1 MTMKTGFGNR
11 LAVLAVVVTMALA
24 TRAVWAQKAQQ
35 KAGEDIQ
42 GFRTGMVAIR
52 AQIDTT
58 LEALNGVVQSANGGD
73 PKSAF
78 KKYSDQIKNMDKQI
92 QKTRSYRQKMQEQG
106 QAYFK
111 EWEAKM
117 GAVTN
122 EELKAKATARR
133 AELQAQY
140 EKISASVAQ
149 AKDDSAKFWQD
160 LQDLQKYYASD
171 LSPAGISQT
180 AEMVAKASADGKTI
194 QGYIDQAVAAVD
206 KVMTE
211 MGVEVKS

>member
-1 MTMKTGFGNR
+1 MTKKTGFGHR
-11 LAVLAVVVTMALA
+11 LAVLAVVATMALA
-24 TRAVWAQKAQQ
+24 APAVQAQKSQA

-42 GFRTGMVAIR
+42 GFRAGMVQIR

-78 KKYSDQIKNMDKQI
+78 KKYSDEIKKMDKQI
-92 QKTRSYRQKMQEQG
+92 QKTRSYRQKMHERG

-111 EWEAKM
+111 DWEAKM

-122 EELKAKATARR
+122 EELKARAAERR
-133 AELQAQY
+133 AALQAEY
-140 EKISASVAQ
+140 EKISASVEQ
-149 AKDDSAKFWQD
+149 AKENSGKFWQD

-171 LSPAGISQT
+171 LSPQGIT
-180 AEMVAKASADGKTI
+180 ATGEMVAKASTDGKTI
-194 QGYIDQAVAAVD
+194 QGYIDQVVAAVD

>member
-1 MTMKTGFGNR
+1 MSMSPARHAVSPAGGPRRAHRFHGMLGVFNQTKRTSFRRGVFAMTIKTGFGNR
-11 LAVLAVVVTMALA
+11 LAVLTAVATMTLVA
-24 TRAVWAQKAQQ
+24 TAVWAQKAQQ

-42 GFRTGMVAIR
+42 GFRAGMVGIR

-92 QKTRSYRQKMQEQG
+92 EKTRSYRQKMQEQG

-122 EELKAKATARR
+122 EE
-133 AELQAQY
+133 
-140 EKISASVAQ
+140 
-149 AKDDSAKFWQD
+149 
-160 LQDLQKYYASD
+160 
-171 LSPAGISQT
+171 
-180 AEMVAKASADGKTI
+180 
-194 QGYIDQAVAAVD
+194 
-206 KVMTE
+206 
-211 MGVEVKS
+211 

>member
-1 MTMKTGFGNR
+1 MTIKTGFGNR
-11 LAVLAVVVTMALA
+11 LAVLTAVATMTLVAP
-24 TRAVWAQKAQQ
+24 AVWAQKAQQ

-42 GFRTGMVAIR
+42 GFRAGMVGIR

-92 QKTRSYRQKMQEQG
+92 EKTRSYRQKMQEQG

-122 EELKAKATARR
+122 EELKAKAAARR
-133 AELQAQY
+133 TELQAQY

-171 LSPAGISQT
+171 LSPAGISGT
-180 AEMVAKASADGKTI
+180 AEMVAKASADGKTV

-206 KVMTE
+206 KVMSE
-211 MGVEVKS
+211 MGIVAKT

>member
-1 MTMKTGFGNR
+1 MTIKTGFGNR
-11 LAVLAVVVTMALA
+11 LAVLTAVATMTLVAP
-24 TRAVWAQKAQQ
+24 AVWAQKAQQ

-42 GFRTGMVAIR
+42 GFRAGMVGIR

-92 QKTRSYRQKMQEQG
+92 EKTRNYRQKMQEQG

-122 EELKAKATARR
+122 EELKAKAAARR
-133 AELQAQY
+133 TELQAQY

-171 LSPAGISQT
+171 LSPAGISGT
-180 AEMVAKASADGKTI
+180 AEMVAKASADGKTV

-206 KVMTE
+206 KVMSE
-211 MGVEVKS
+211 MGIEAKT

>member
-1 MTMKTGFGNR
+1 MTIKTGFGNR
-11 LAVLAVVVTMALA
+11 LAVLTAVATMTLVAP
-24 TRAVWAQKAQQ
+24 AVWAQKAQQ

-42 GFRTGMVAIR
+42 GFRAGMVGIR

-92 QKTRSYRQKMQEQG
+92 EKTRSYRQKMQEQG

-122 EELKAKATARR
+122 EELKAKAAARR
-133 AELQAQY
+133 TELQAQY

-171 LSPAGISQT
+171 LSPAGISGT
-180 AEMVAKASADGKTI
+180 AEMVAKASADGKTV

-206 KVMTE
+206 RVMSE
-211 MGVEVKS
+211 MGIEAKT

>member
-11 LAVLAVVVTMALA
+11 LAVLAVVATMALA
-24 TRAVWAQKAQQ
+24 APAVQAQKSQA

-42 GFRTGMVAIR
+42 GFRAGIVGIR

-78 KKYSDQIKNMDKQI
+78 KKYSDQIKSMDKQI
-92 QKTRSYRQKMQEQG
+92 QKTKGYRQKMVERG

-111 EWEAKM
+111 DWEAKM

-122 EELKAKATARR
+122 EELKARAAERR
-133 AELQAQY
+133 AALQAQY
-140 EKISASVAQ
+140 ETISTNVQQ
-149 AKDDSAKFWQD
+149 AKDNSAKFWQD

-171 LSPAGISQT
+171 LSPTGISGT
-180 AEMVAKASADGKTI
+180 AEMVAKASTDGKAV
-194 QGYIDQAVAAVD
+194 QGYLDQVVAAVD
-206 KVMTE
+206 KVMSE
-211 MGVEVKS
+211 MGIEAKT